1 MHEYSLIQALL
12 LRVEEEARSRSATS
26 VRKVRV
32 RLGELAGVE
41 RDLFVTAFH
50 TFREAGICREAELE
64 VVDVPARWQCPQ
76 CEAQFARGEVLR
88 CAACA
93 QPARLVAGDD
103 LVLERIEMEIP

>member
-12 LRVEEEARSRSATS
+12 LRVDEEARSHHATS

-41 RDLFVTAFH
+41 RELFVIAYR

-64 VVDVPARWQCPQ
+64 LVDVPARYECPK
-76 CEAQFARGEVLR
+76 CGSSFARGEVLR

-93 QPARLVAGDD
+93 LPARLVAGDD